1 MLGFLG
7 TALGAGVS
15 LLGSLFSKKSSDKQL
30 NMQVA
35 ENQKNRDFNAEQ
47 ADLQRAFIT
56 KQIADQNTYNSPT
69 SVIQRLKD
77 AGLNPNLAYQQ
88 IGAGQQVS
96 NFQGSAASSSGS
108 VGTGLPDF
116 SGFNSLMQAAQV
128 QSNIELQRT
137 EAEKNK
143 AVAENT
149 REDTNT
155 KQIQNNFLPQIL
167 KGQIDLNGTQIE
179 LNTQQANLT
188 SRQIQLINQ
197 QCELINNQIEQI
209 RSTIR
214 INNLTEQQLSESMPY
229 IIKELAARS
238 SLTEQQAQT
247 FMVGLMSQ
255 LGLNDSISSLNLSQA
270 QINSINADY
279 LPRLLSTQLLESA
292 SRRGLN
298 WSNFRINNQTLENLK
313 LDWKIKRGANG
324 LYFDRATYDEWYNGL
339 FDGVEWLLQNIPFHK

>member
-229 IIKELAARS
+229 IIKELAART

-298 WSNFRINNQTLENLK
+298 WSNFRINNQTLE
-313 LDWKIKRGANG
+313 
-324 LYFDRATYDEWYNGL
+324 
-339 FDGVEWLLQNIPFHK
+339 

>member
-56 KQIADQNTYNSPT
+56 KQISDQTTYNSPT
-69 SVIQRLKD
+69 SVSQRLKD

-197 QCELINNQIEQI
+197 QCELINN
-209 RSTIR
+209 
-214 INNLTEQQLSESMPY
+214 P
-229 IIKELAARS
+229 K
-238 SLTEQQAQT
+238 
-247 FMVGLMSQ
+247 GLC
-255 LGLNDSISSLNLSQA
+255 
-270 QINSINADY
+270 
-279 LPRLLSTQLLESA
+279 LLFS
-292 SRRGLN
+292 
-298 WSNFRINNQTLENLK
+298 
-313 LDWKIKRGANG
+313 
-324 LYFDRATYDEWYNGL
+324 
-339 FDGVEWLLQNIPFHK
+339 